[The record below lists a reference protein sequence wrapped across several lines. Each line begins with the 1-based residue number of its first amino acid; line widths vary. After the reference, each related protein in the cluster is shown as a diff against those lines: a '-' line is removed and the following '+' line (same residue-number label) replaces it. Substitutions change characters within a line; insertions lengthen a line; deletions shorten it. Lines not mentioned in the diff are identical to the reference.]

1 MKLEKS
7 RIRNNLIFGAIALL
21 PVLILAYAFYKV
33 HDVTK
38 KAATAIAPVLGDSA
52 LYGTGVILLMTT
64 LSLLLLCFLLGALV
78 TSKFGASVFDK
89 VQSAFGHVIPG
100 YDVVTNL
107 MRGVAGGENAYPPVL
122 VSLFAPGSS
131 VLGFIMEDSGGPFL
145 TVFVPSTPVAT
156 VGTLHIVER
165 GRVQMLDASSKDAAE
180 CVTQWGIGMTA
191 LLEPAE
197 STKSTR
203 QVGTES

>member
-1 MKLEKS
+1 MKPATS

-21 PVLILAYAFYKV
+21 PLLIIAYAFYNV
-33 HDVTK
+33 HGVTQ

-52 LYGTGVILLMTT
+52 LYGTGVIFLMTL
-64 LSLLLLCFLLGALV
+64 LSLLLLCFVLGALV
-78 TSKFGASVFDK
+78 TSRFGASVFNK

-107 MRGVAGGENAYPPVL
+107 MRGVAGGKNAYPPALVL
-122 VSLFAPGSS
+122 LFAPGSS
-131 VLGFIMEDSGGPFL
+131 VLGFVMEDNGGPCL

-165 GRVQMLDASSKDAAE
+165 DRVQMLNVSSKDAAE

-191 LLEPAE
+191 LLEPAQ
-197 STKSTR
+197 STKPT
-203 QVGTES
+203 T

>member
-1 MKLEKS
+1 MKPAKS

-21 PVLILAYAFYKV
+21 PLLIIAYAFYKV
-33 HDVTK
+33 HGVTQ

-52 LYGTGVILLMTT
+52 LYGTGVIFLMTL
-64 LSLLLLCFLLGALV
+64 LSLLLLCFVLGALV
-78 TSKFGASVFDK
+78 TSRFGASVFNK

-107 MRGVAGGENAYPPVL
+107 MRGVAGGKNAYPPAL

-131 VLGFIMEDSGGPFL
+131 VLGFVMEDNGGPCL

-165 GRVQMLDASSKDAAE
+165 DRVQMLNVSSKDAAE

-191 LLEPAE
+191 LLEPAQ
-197 STKSTR
+197 STKPT
-203 QVGTES
+203 T

>member
-1 MKLEKS
+1 MKPATS

-21 PVLILAYAFYKV
+21 PLLIIAYAFYKV
-33 HDVTK
+33 HGVTQ

-52 LYGTGVILLMTT
+52 LYGTGVIFLMTL
-64 LSLLLLCFLLGALV
+64 LSLLLLCFVLGALV
-78 TSKFGASVFDK
+78 TSRFGASVFNK

-107 MRGVAGGENAYPPVL
+107 MRGVAGGKNADPPAL

-131 VLGFIMEDSGGPFL
+131 VLGFVMEDNGGPCL

-165 GRVQMLDASSKDAAE
+165 DRVQMLNVSSKDAAE

-191 LLEPAE
+191 LLEPAQ
-197 STKSTR
+197 STKPT
-203 QVGTES
+203 T

>member
-1 MKLEKS
+1 MKLATS

-21 PVLILAYAFYKV
+21 PLLIIAFAFYKV
-33 HDVTK
+33 HGVTK

-52 LYGTGVILLMTT
+52 LYGTGVILMMTV
-64 LSLLLLCFLLGALV
+64 LSLLLLCFVLGALV
-78 TSKFGASVFDK
+78 TSRFGASIFNK

-107 MRGVAGGENAYPPVL
+107 MRGVAGGKNAYPPVL

-131 VLGFIMEDSGGPFL
+131 VLGFVMEDNGGPCL

-156 VGTLHIVER
+156 VGTLHIIER
-165 GRVQMLDASSKDAAE
+165 DRVQMLNVSSKDAAE

-191 LLEPAE
+191 LLEPAQ
-197 STKSTR
+197 STKPT
-203 QVGTES
+203 T